1 VRRRGRPL
9 VIVWQDEADALYAR
23 YRQETKPD
31 LRPRWH
37 GLWLLRTGHT
47 VRATAAVLG
56 VHERSVQHWV
66 AWYRAGGLAA
76 VAAHRKA
83 GKGSRAR
90 LTGEQQAA
98 LLAEA
103 AIGHFR
109 TAAEAVTW
117 VQERFGVVYTVSGMH
132 QLLRRLRCTPKV
144 PRPLAEK
151 ADPVAQEA
159 WKKGGARTPCGALG

>member
-1 VRRRGRPL
+1 MRRRGRPL
-9 VIVWQDEADALYAR
+9 VIPWQDEADALYAR
-23 YRQETKPD
+23 YRQESKPD

-37 GLWLLRTGHT
+37 ALWLLRTGT
-47 VRATAAVLG
+47 TAREAARVLG

-66 AWYRAGGLAA
+66 AWYRAGGIGG

-83 GKGSRAR
+83 GKGTRAR
-90 LTGEQQAA
+90 LTPAQQAA
-98 LLAEA
+98 VVAEA
-103 AIGHFR
+103 ATGCFR
-109 TAAEAVTW
+109 TAAEVVTW
-117 VQERFGVVYTVSGMH
+117 VEAQFGAVYTISGMH

-159 WKKGGARTPCGALG
+159 WKKGGAARPSVRPR